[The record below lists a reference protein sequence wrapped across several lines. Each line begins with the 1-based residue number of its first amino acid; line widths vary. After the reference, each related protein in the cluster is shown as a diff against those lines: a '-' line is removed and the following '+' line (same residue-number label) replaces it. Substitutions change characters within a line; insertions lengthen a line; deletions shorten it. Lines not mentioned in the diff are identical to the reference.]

1 MDSYGQYCPIAK
13 AAEIFAERWTPLIL
27 RELFGGI
34 CRFNELERGLPGIPR
49 ALLSSR
55 LRRLEQTGVIRRQM
69 SKNGRASE
77 YHLTPAGQQLEAV
90 IDVLGTW
97 GAQWAF
103 GDPEPEELD
112 PLLLLWWMR
121 RRVHLHLLPAQR
133 IVVQFDFRGQRTG
146 SYWFVMQPP
155 DVSLCL
161 QHPSF
166 DIDLLV
172 TADIAGLYRVWFGR
186 MSFAEA
192 LGAGLIELDGP
203 RSLVRSFPSW
213 WAWSHFAEAVRAT
226 RSDRSALLDPAESTN
241 AGD

>member
-27 RELFGGI
+27 RELLGGI
-34 CRFNELERGLPGIPR
+34 CRFNELQRGLPGIPR
-49 ALLSSR
+49 TLLSSR
-55 LRRLEQTGVIRRQM
+55 LRRLEQAGVIRRQM
-69 SKNGRASE
+69 TKNGRTSE

-121 RRVHLHLLPAQR
+121 RRVHLDLLPVDR
-133 IVVQFDFRGQRTG
+133 VVVQFDFHGQRSG
-146 SYWFVMQPP
+146 SYWLVMQPP

-186 MSFAEA
+186 LSFGEA
-192 LGAGLIELDGP
+192 LRAGLIELDGP
-203 RSLVRSFPSW
+203 RSLVRTFPTW
-213 WAWSHFAEAVRAT
+213 WAWSHFAEAVRVACT
-226 RSDRSALLDPAESTN
+226 DRSVLRDPALPTS